1 MLGSD
6 QVGQGEED
14 VQLCRVL
21 AQSPVARF
29 AVSEEV
35 LDDVEPSG
43 EVLWVATGFLRE
55 VVRMA

>member
-35 LDDVEPSG
+35 LKGAPG
-43 EVLWVATGFLRE
+43 NGFRGKDI
-55 VVRMA
+55 RTRKSF